1 MFYKYD
7 NNELYYGPRVDSG
20 AYALYPWELDTYTLP
35 IEGWYWFDTI
45 EEAKA
50 FFNIEE

>member
-1 MFYKYD
+1 MFYKYE
-7 NNELYYGPRVDSG
+7 NGLHYGPMVQSG
-20 AYALYPWELDTYTLP
+20 SYSLFEWDLDTYELP